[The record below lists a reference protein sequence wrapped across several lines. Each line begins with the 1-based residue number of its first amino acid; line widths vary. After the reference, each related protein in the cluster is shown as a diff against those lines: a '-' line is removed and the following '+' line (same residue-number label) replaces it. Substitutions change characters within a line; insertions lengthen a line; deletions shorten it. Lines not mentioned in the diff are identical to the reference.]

1 MSAGDILGTR
11 NITILRTYL
20 PGPVAQPRAS
30 SGRDLR
36 MPWLRHAPCWQNFP
50 ATPQDRRRPRLR
62 MRKLLALCIWAL
74 ANANASRATERPRP
88 SGQGAGLP
96 RAGSSRP
103 SVRDLVHFGI
113 CLAMMVES
121 AESVRTDTWACTRK
135 AQAPD
140 GGLRS
145 AIVRRRRRA
154 TKVALKAVDSQAAAA
169 VHTPRRY
176 RALAVHTQVSQ
187 MTGIGYTPR
196 IAARHGRTRRPHL
209 WQSWPRAARASLVRF
224 CQPPAALWVKSRGGL
239 PLRPRLPPSPP
250 RCSVAAS
257 LADPPCPGDTP
268 WLGLQVAHH
277 AGPPSCRWPSR
288 A

>member
-74 ANANASRATERPRP
+74 ANANASRAAERPRP

-103 SVRDLVHFGI
+103 SVRDLAHFGI

-121 AESVRTDTWACTRK
+121 AESVRTDTWACTRE
-135 AQAPD
+135 AQAPE

-154 TKVALKAVDSQAAAA
+154 TKVALSRRQSGCCRCA
-169 VHTPRRY
+169 HTTPISCTC
-176 RALAVHTQVSQ
+176 RAHAGVPDDRHWLHASDCGSAWSHASSPSVAELA
-187 MTGIGYTPR
+187 TGGP
-196 IAARHGRTRRPHL
+196 
-209 WQSWPRAARASLVRF
+209 SLVRF
-224 CQPPAALWVKSRGGL
+224 CQPPAALWIKSRGGL
-239 PLRPRLPPSPP
+239 PLRPRLPPSQP
-250 RCSVAAS
+250 RCSIATS
-257 LADPPCPGDTP
+257 LADSPCPGDTP

>member
-103 SVRDLVHFGI
+103 SVRDLAHFGI
-113 CLAMMVES
+113 AMAMMIES

-154 TKVALKAVDSQAAAA
+154 TKVALSRRQSGCCRCAHTTPVSCTCRAHAGVPDDRHWLHASDCRSAWSHASSPSVAELATGGPSQPGTLLPAPGRPLDQEPGRPSAA
-169 VHTPRRY
+169 
-176 RALAVHTQVSQ
+176 
-187 MTGIGYTPR
+187 
-196 IAARHGRTRRPHL
+196 
-209 WQSWPRAARASLVRF
+209 
-224 CQPPAALWVKSRGGL
+224 
-239 PLRPRLPPSPP
+239 PSPP
-250 RCSVAAS
+250 AVAAP
-257 LADPPCPGDTP
+257 L
-268 WLGLQVAHH
+268 LHRHL
-277 AGPPSCRWPSR
+277 PS
-288 A
+288 

>member
-1 MSAGDILGTR
+1 MELPRPSHALLATRAVLAELPSA
-11 NITILRTYL
+11 
-20 PGPVAQPRAS
+20 S
-30 SGRDLR
+30 
-36 MPWLRHAPCWQNFP
+36 PWHC
-50 ATPQDRRRPRLR
+50 LR

-88 SGQGAGLP
+88 SGQGSGLP

-103 SVRDLVHFGI
+103 SVRDLAHFGI
-113 CLAMMVES
+113 AMAMMIES

-169 VHTPRRY
+169 VHTPRRSCTC
-176 RALAVHTQVSQ
+176 RAHPGVPDDGHWLHASDCGSASSHASSPSVAELA
-187 MTGIGYTPR
+187 TGGP
-196 IAARHGRTRRPHL
+196 
-209 WQSWPRAARASLVRF
+209 SLVRF
-224 CQPPAALWVKSRGGL
+224 CQPPAALWVKSLGGL

-277 AGPPSCRWPSR
+277 TGPQSCRWPSR

>member
-1 MSAGDILGTR
+1 MLS
-11 NITILRTYL
+11 
-20 PGPVAQPRAS
+20 PRAS
-30 SGRDLR
+30 SGRDFRTPLLETR
-36 MPWLRHAPCWQNFP
+36 AVLAELPSASPWHC
-50 ATPQDRRRPRLR
+50 LR

-88 SGQGAGLP
+88 SGQGSGLP

-103 SVRDLVHFGI
+103 SVRDLAHFGI
-113 CLAMMVES
+113 AMAMMIES

-176 RALAVHTQVSQ
+176 RAHAVHTQVSQ

-196 IAARHGRTRRPHL
+196 IAARHRRTRRPHL
-209 WQSWPRAARASLVRF
+209 WQSWPRAARAWYASASPRPPFGSRAGAAFRCALASRHRR
-224 CQPPAALWVKSRGGL
+224 PAA
-239 PLRPRLPPSPP
+239 PSPP
-250 RCSVAAS
+250 
-257 LADPPCPGDTP
+257 P
-268 WLGLQVAHH
+268 
-277 AGPPSCRWPSR
+277 
-288 A
+288 